1 MSRVEF
7 YGLVCMEKSC
17 LGKEGHLP
25 SRVTCSERLHAK
37 KAELFAEA
45 NSARAC
51 SDCCLALT
59 ELTRLGEPK
68 SLYGEFKLAQ
78 LEGGPLPSKKGRT
91 RLGGPPRLTRSLFRE
106 EVQTHLLYG
115 RYLLHAMSKLRHV

>member
-17 LGKEGHLP
+17 LGKEGQLP

-78 LEGGPLPSKKGRT
+78 LEGGPLPSKKGDPARWAT
-91 RLGGPPRLTRSLFRE
+91 PSNTESLP
-106 EVQTHLLYG
+106 
-115 RYLLHAMSKLRHV
+115 